1 MPPDSPSCRIV
12 AVQGT
17 AQLTSAIAAMRA
29 ADRVAGP
36 RAANHLII
44 HNLSCP
50 ADQTEEFVDCI
61 GRLARMAGTWQS
73 IRFISAAE
81 VRLLQGELAAG
92 DWSQAAAAVRSLIGI
107 AAADSLFLGQ
117 NLLPLNHLLSLA
129 YANASRACYGDGV
142 GLNFSSEY
150 FHAPADD
157 PGIRGLGRRLER
169 TIRCSIKS
177 WRGLKVG
184 PLQGAFGKSVGD
196 AVSFDRHYLLLA
208 NLFDQQLD
216 TFVQLDAADFRHL
229 FAAYLPE
236 VERAASQGRDALAD
250 ALGKASSVVVLLTSN
265 FSETGRMTLAG
276 EVECCI
282 DSVLEEG
289 GGPGSL
295 LVIKP
300 HPRDSHEKITRLAAE
315 ARRSF
320 AEVVTL
326 DDRWMFHLPF
336 ESIFIRYFPAH
347 ARIRAATRVVCTSSA
362 ALSLEHLYGQE
373 CTLGFGPR
381 AVRRCF
387 AHNWRALRL
396 RHEADLAKAV
406 ERIRALSKP
415 AHAA

>member
-29 ADRVAGP
+29 ADRVAGQC
-36 RAANHLII
+36 AANHLII

-92 DWSQAAAAVRSLIGI
+92 DWSQAVAAVRNLIGI
-107 AAADSLFLGQ
+107 ATADSLFLGQ
-117 NLLPLNHLLSLA
+117 NLLPLNHLLCRV
-129 YANASRACYGDGV
+129 YAHASRSCYGDGI

-150 FHAPADD
+150 FRAPAYD

-169 TIRCSIKS
+169 AVRCSIKS

-184 PLQGAFGKSVGD
+184 PLQWSFGKSFGD
-196 AVSFDRHYLLLA
+196 AVPFDRHYLLLA
-208 NLFDQQLD
+208 NLFDQHLD

-229 FAAYLPE
+229 FSTYLPE
-236 VERAASQGRDALAD
+236 VERAASQGRDLLAD

-265 FSETGRMTLAG
+265 FSETGRMTLPG

-282 DSVLEEG
+282 ESVRQEG
-289 GGPGSL
+289 GG
-295 LVIKP
+295 
-300 HPRDSHEKITRLAAE
+300 EKIARLAAE

-347 ARIRAATRVVCTSSA
+347 SRIRAATRVVCTSSA

-406 ERIRALSKP
+406 QRIREGLRQV
-415 AHAA
+415 HAA

>member
-1 MPPDSPSCRIV
+1 MPPDSPSSRIV

-36 RAANHLII
+36 CAANHLII

-81 VRLLQGELAAG
+81 VRVLQDELAAG
-92 DWSQAAAAVRSLIGI
+92 DWSQAAAAVRNLIGI

-117 NLLPLNHLLSLA
+117 NLLPLNHLLCRV
-129 YANASRACYGDGV
+129 YAHASRSCYGDGI

-150 FHAPADD
+150 FRAPAYD

-169 TIRCSIKS
+169 TVRCSIKS

-184 PLQGAFGKSVGD
+184 PLQWSFGKSFGD
-196 AVSFDRHYLLLA
+196 AVPFDRHYLLLA
-208 NLFDQQLD
+208 NLFDQHLD

-236 VERAASQGRDALAD
+236 VERAASQGRDPLAD

-265 FSETGRMTLAG
+265 FSETGRMTLSG

-282 DSVLEEG
+282 DSVLKEG

-300 HPRDSHEKITRLAAE
+300 HPRDSHEKIARLAAE
-315 ARRSF
+315 ATRSF

-347 ARIRAATRVVCTSSA
+347 SRIRAATRVVCTSSA
-362 ALSLEHLYGQE
+362 ALALEHLYGQE

-406 ERIRALSKP
+406 EQIREGSRQV
-415 AHAA
+415 HAA